1 MTNLEPRILYVRSK
15 SEYPF
20 RARSSRRNAEMKMF
34 TFRFVVRFSS
44 MRSVLSVVQDLRL
57 RLFAIIPVL
66 ALLTAC
72 TVGPDYV
79 RPDTETPAVFKEGW
93 KEAQPRD
100 GELRGNWWEAFND
113 PLLSDLQEQVSI
125 SNQNLALA
133 EAQYRQARSLVQSAR
148 AGYVPS
154 VSAGASADRSRAPAS
169 GNSIDRGVRNSYS
182 ISVDAVWELDLWG
195 RVRRS
200 VESSEAGAQA
210 SAADLES
217 LRLSAQAELA
227 TNYFQLRSLDTQ
239 RQLLDDTVVAYER
252 SLKLTENQYA
262 AGIVAKADVVQAQTQ
277 LKATQAQALDT
288 GVQRAQLEHA
298 IALLIGK
305 PASSFTI
312 ERAPLV
318 ADPPYV
324 PAGMPSDLLE
334 RRPDIATA
342 ERRMAQ
348 ANADIGVAR
357 AAYYPTLTLSA
368 AAGFQN
374 SVLSGLISAPNR
386 FWSVG
391 PALAQTLFDGGARRA
406 VSDNAVA
413 AYDGNVAFYR
423 QTVLTGFK
431 EVEDNLAALRI
442 LEEEARIQEEAVQS
456 ARQSVLLT
464 TNQYKA
470 GLVSYLNVIVVQ
482 ASALNV
488 ERNAVDIRNRR
499 LAASV
504 ALIKALGGGWKASDL
519 SADVDFARS
528 QSTAGKKSPAP
539 Q

>member
-1 MTNLEPRILYVRSK
+1 
-15 SEYPF
+15 
-20 RARSSRRNAEMKMF
+20 
-34 TFRFVVRFSS
+34 
-44 MRSVLSVVQDLRL
+44 
-57 RLFAIIPVL
+57 
-66 ALLTAC
+66 
-72 TVGPDYV
+72 
-79 RPDTETPAVFKEGW
+79 
-93 KEAQPRD
+93 
-100 GELRGNWWEAFND
+100 
-113 PLLSDLQEQVSI
+113 
-125 SNQNLALA
+125 
-133 EAQYRQARSLVQSAR
+133 
-148 AGYVPS
+148 
-154 VSAGASADRSRAPAS
+154 
-169 GNSIDRGVRNSYS
+169 
-182 ISVDAVWELDLWG
+182 
-195 RVRRS
+195 VRRS

-239 RQLLDDTVVAYER
+239 KQLLDDTVVAYER

-262 AGIVAKADVVQAQTQ
+262 AGIVAKADVVQARTQ
-277 LKATQAQALDT
+277 LKSTQAQAIDI

-305 PASSFTI
+305 LASSFTI
-312 ERAPLV
+312 ERAPL
-318 ADPPYV
+318 ATEPPEV
-324 PAGMPSDLLE
+324 PAGMPSALLE
-334 RRPDIATA
+334 RRPDIAAA

-348 ANADIGVAR
+348 ANAEIGIAK
-357 AAYYPTLTLSA
+357 AAYYPTLSLSA
-368 AAGFQN
+368 AAGFQS
-374 SVLSGLISAPNR
+374 SVFSDVVSAPYR

-391 PALAQTLFDGGARRA
+391 PALAQTLFDGGSRRA
-406 VSDNAVA
+406 LSDNAIA

-442 LEEEARIQEEAVQS
+442 LEEEARIQDEAVQL

-470 GLVSYLNVIVVQ
+470 GLVGYLGVIVVQ
-482 ASALNV
+482 AAALNV

-519 SADVDFARS
+519 AAADNL
-528 QSTAGKKSPAP
+528 AGADSMATGKPAAP

>member
-1 MTNLEPRILYVRSK
+1 MK
-15 SEYPF
+15 SRHPSDF
-20 RARSSRRNAEMKMF
+20 SAWPGFLRA
-34 TFRFVVRFSS
+34 
-44 MRSVLSVVQDLRL
+44 SVSSVVKI
-57 RLFAIIPVL
+57 FAIVPAL
-66 ALLTAC
+66 ALLAAC

-79 RPDTETPAVFKEGW
+79 RPDTETPTAFKEGW
-93 KEAQPRD
+93 KTAQPRD
-100 GELRGNWWEAFND
+100 GELRGNWWESFND
-113 PLLSDLQEQVSI
+113 PLLSDLLKQVSI

-133 EAQYRQARSLVQSAR
+133 EAQYRQARALVQSAR
-148 AGYVPS
+148 SGYMPT
-154 VSAGASADRSRAPAS
+154 VSAGASADRSRSSAS
-169 GNSIDRGVRNSYS
+169 GTSADRGVRDNYS
-182 ISVDAVWELDLWG
+182 VSLDAVWEIDIWG
-195 RVRRS
+195 RVRRG

-239 RQLLDDTVVAYER
+239 KQLLDDTVLAYER

-277 LKATQAQALDT
+277 LKSTQAQALDT

-312 ERAPLV
+312 EPAPLV
-318 ADPPYV
+318 AEPPFV
-324 PAGMPSDLLE
+324 PAGMPSALLE
-334 RRPDIATA
+334 RRPDIAAA

-348 ANADIGVAR
+348 ANAEIGVAK
-357 AAYYPTLTLSA
+357 AAYYPTLSLSA
-368 AAGFQN
+368 VVGFQS
-374 SVLSGLISAPNR
+374 SVLSDLISAPNR

-391 PALAQTLFDGGARRA
+391 PTLAQTLFDGGARRA
-406 VSDNAVA
+406 LSANAIA

-431 EVEDNLAALRI
+431 EVEDYLAALRI
-442 LEEEARIQEEAVQS
+442 LEEEARIQDEAVQS

-470 GLVSYLNVIVVQ
+470 GLVGYLNVIVVQ
-482 ASALNV
+482 AAALNV
-488 ERNAVDIRNRR
+488 ERSAVDIRNRR

-504 ALIKALGGGWKASDL
+504 GLIKALGGGWKSSDL
-519 SADVDFARS
+519 A
-528 QSTAGKKSPAP
+528 AGDKLDTLGLATRP
-539 Q
+539 QE

>member
-1 MTNLEPRILYVRSK
+1 
-15 SEYPF
+15 
-20 RARSSRRNAEMKMF
+20 MF
-34 TFRFVVRFSS
+34 MFRFVVGFSS
-44 MRSVLSVVQDLRL
+44 APSVLSVVQDLRL

-66 ALLTAC
+66 ALLAAC
-72 TVGPDYV
+72 TVGPEYV
-79 RPDTETPAVFKEGW
+79 RPHTETPAAFKEGW

-154 VSAGASADRSRAPAS
+154 VSAGASADRSRASAS

-182 ISVDAVWELDLWG
+182 ISVDAAWELDLWG

-312 ERAPLV
+312 KPAPLV
-318 ADPPYV
+318 AEPPYV

-368 AAGFQN
+368 AAGFQS

>member
-1 MTNLEPRILYVRSK
+1 
-15 SEYPF
+15 
-20 RARSSRRNAEMKMF
+20 MKNC
-34 TFRFVVRFSS
+34 
-44 MRSVLSVVQDLRL
+44 L
-57 RLFAIIPVL
+57 RLFAEISIATLL
-66 ALLTAC
+66 AAC

-79 RPDTETPAVFKEGW
+79 RPQTETPAAFKEGW
-93 KEAQPRD
+93 KTAEPRD
-100 GELRGNWWEAFND
+100 SELRGNWWESFAD
-113 PLLSDLQEQVSI
+113 PLLNGLLEQVSI

-133 EAQYRQARSLVQSAR
+133 EAQYRQARALVQSAR
-148 AGYVPS
+148 SGYMPT
-154 VSAGASADRSRAPAS
+154 VSAGASADRSRSSAS
-169 GNSIDRGVRNSYS
+169 GTSINRGVRDNYS
-182 ISVDAVWELDLWG
+182 VSLDAVWEIDIWG
-195 RVRRS
+195 RVRRG

-239 RQLLDDTVVAYER
+239 KQLLEDTVLAYER

-277 LKATQAQALDT
+277 LKSTQAQALDV

-312 ERAPLV
+312 EPAPL
-318 ADPPYV
+318 AAEPPDV
-324 PAGMPSDLLE
+324 PAGVPSSLLE
-334 RRPDIATA
+334 RRPDISAA

-348 ANADIGVAR
+348 ANAEIGVAK
-357 AAYYPTLTLSA
+357 AAYYPTLSLSA
-368 AAGFQN
+368 AAGFQS
-374 SVLSGLISAPNR
+374 SVLSDLISAPNR

-406 VSDNAVA
+406 LSDNAIA

-442 LEEEARIQEEAVQS
+442 LEEEARIQDEAVQS

-470 GLVSYLNVIVVQ
+470 GLVGYLNVIVVQ
-482 ASALNV
+482 AAALNV

-504 ALIKALGGGWKASDL
+504 ALIKALGGGWNASDL
-519 SADVDFARS
+519 PARDDLAKRDV
-528 QSTAGKKSPAP
+528 AGGKNPAAP

>member
-1 MTNLEPRILYVRSK
+1 MD
-15 SEYPF
+15 
-20 RARSSRRNAEMKMF
+20 
-34 TFRFVVRFSS
+34 RFHFF
-44 MRSVLSVVQDLRL
+44 VLSDFLRASAASVVK
-57 RLFAIIPVL
+57 AL
-66 ALLTAC
+66 AVVSASISLVAC

-79 RPDTETPAVFKEGW
+79 RPDTETPAAFKEGW
-93 KEAQPRD
+93 KTAQPRD
-100 GELRGNWWEAFND
+100 GELRGNWWESFND
-113 PLLSDLQEQVSI
+113 PLLSDLLKQVSI

-133 EAQYRQARSLVQSAR
+133 QAQYRQARALVQSAR
-148 AGYVPS
+148 SGYMPTI
-154 VSAGASADRSRAPAS
+154 SAGASADRSRSSAS
-169 GNSIDRGVRNSYS
+169 GTSVDRGVRNNYS
-182 ISVDAVWELDLWG
+182 VPLDAVWEIDIWG
-195 RVRRS
+195 RVRRG

-239 RQLLDDTVVAYER
+239 KQLFDNTVVAYER
-252 SLKLTENQYA
+252 SLKLTQNQYA

-277 LKATQAQALDT
+277 LKSTQAQALDT

-312 ERAPLV
+312 EPAPLV
-318 ADPPYV
+318 AEPPDV
-324 PAGMPSDLLE
+324 PTGMPSDLLE
-334 RRPDIATA
+334 RRPDIAA
-342 ERRMAQ
+342 AQRRMAQ
-348 ANADIGVAR
+348 ANADIGVAK
-357 AAYYPTLTLSA
+357 AAYYPALSLSA
-368 AAGFQN
+368 VVGFQS
-374 SVLSGLISAPNR
+374 SVLSDLISAPNR
-386 FWSVG
+386 YWSVG

-406 VSDNAVA
+406 LSGNAIA

-442 LEEEARIQEEAVQS
+442 LEEEARIQDEAVQS

-470 GLVSYLNVIVVQ
+470 GLVGYLNVIVVQ
-482 ASALNV
+482 AAALNV

-504 ALIKALGGGWKASDL
+504 GLIKALGGGWKASDL
-519 SADVDFARS
+519 ATADDLERTPTKSA
-528 QSTAGKKSPAP
+528 AP

>member
-1 MTNLEPRILYVRSK
+1 
-15 SEYPF
+15 
-20 RARSSRRNAEMKMF
+20 MKNCLKVF
-34 TFRFVVRFSS
+34 IAGAAVALFS
-44 MRSVLSVVQDLRL
+44 
-57 RLFAIIPVL
+57 
-66 ALLTAC
+66 AC

-79 RPDTETPAVFKEGW
+79 RPDTDTPAAFKEGW
-93 KEAQPRD
+93 KTAQPRD
-100 GELRGNWWEAFND
+100 GELRGDWWESFGD
-113 PLLSDLQEQVSI
+113 PLLSNLLKQVSI

-133 EAQYRQARSLVQSAR
+133 EAQYRQARALVQSAR
-148 AGYVPS
+148 SGYMPT
-154 VSAGASADRSRAPAS
+154 VSAGASADRSRSSAS
-169 GNSIDRGVRNSYS
+169 GISINRGERDNYS
-182 ISVDAVWELDLWG
+182 VSLDAVWEIDIWG
-195 RVRRS
+195 RVRRG

-239 RQLLDDTVVAYER
+239 QLLLDDTVVAYER

-277 LKATQAQALDT
+277 LKSTQAQALDV

-305 PASSFTI
+305 PASTFTI
-312 ERAPLV
+312 EPAPLV
-318 ADPPYV
+318 AEPPHV
-324 PAGMPSDLLE
+324 PAGLPSDLLE
-334 RRPDIATA
+334 RRPDVAAA

-348 ANADIGVAR
+348 ANAEIGVAK
-357 AAYYPTLTLSA
+357 AAYYPTLSLSA
-368 AAGFQN
+368 VVGFQS
-374 SVLSGLISAPNR
+374 SVLSDLISAPNR

-406 VSDNAVA
+406 LSDNAIA

-442 LEEEARIQEEAVQS
+442 LEEEARIQDEAVQS

-470 GLVSYLNVIVVQ
+470 GLVGYLNVIVVQ
-482 ASALNV
+482 AAALNV

-504 ALIKALGGGWKASDL
+504 GLIKALGGGWKASDL
-519 SADVDFARS
+519 PGDLAAGEPSAAAK
-528 QSTAGKKSPAP
+528 STAP

>member
-1 MTNLEPRILYVRSK
+1 MTINISGVLPWL
-15 SEYPF
+15 P
-20 RARSSRRNAEMKMF
+20 
-34 TFRFVVRFSS
+34 
-44 MRSVLSVVQDLRL
+44 SVPSVSSVVQDLRL
-57 RLFAIIPVL
+57 GFFAAAL
-66 ALLTAC
+66 ALLNAC
-72 TVGPDYV
+72 AVGPDYV
-79 RPDTETPAVFKEGW
+79 RPDTETPADFKEGW
-93 KEAQPRD
+93 KLAQPRD
-100 GELRGNWWEAFND
+100 SLLRGNWWEAFND
-113 PLLSDLQEQVSI
+113 PLLSDLQEQVAI

-133 EAQYRQARSLVQSAR
+133 EAQFRQARTLVQSAR
-148 AGYVPS
+148 AGTVPT
-154 VSAGASADRSRAPAS
+154 VSAGASADRSRASAS
-169 GNSIDRGVRNSYS
+169 GNSIDRGGRNSYS
-182 ISVDAVWELDLWG
+182 ISVDAAWELDLWG

-200 VESSEAGAQA
+200 VESSKAGAQA

-239 RQLLDDTVVAYER
+239 RQLLEDTVVAYER
-252 SLKLTENQYA
+252 SLKLTQNQYA

-288 GVQRAQLEHA
+288 GVPRAQLEHA

-312 ERAPLV
+312 ESAPLV
-318 ADPPYV
+318 AEPPNV

-334 RRPDIATA
+334 RRPDIAAA

-368 AAGFQN
+368 AAGFQS

-470 GLVSYLNVIVVQ
+470 GLVSFLNVIVVQ

-519 SADVDFARS
+519 SADDDFARN

-539 Q
+539 

>member
-1 MTNLEPRILYVRSK
+1 
-15 SEYPF
+15 
-20 RARSSRRNAEMKMF
+20 MKLHVF
-34 TFRFVVRFSS
+34 GVLPRFSS
-44 MRSVLSVVQDLRL
+44 VPSVISVVRD
-57 RLFAIIPVL
+57 AGMKIL
-66 ALLTAC
+66 ALIPLLALAAC
-72 TVGPDYV
+72 TAGPDYV
-79 RPDTETPAVFKEGW
+79 RPDAETPAAFKETEGW
-93 KEAQPRD
+93 KAAQPRD
-100 GELRGNWWEAFND
+100 GELRGDWWEAFGD
-113 PLLSDLQEQVSI
+113 PLLNELQKQVSI

-133 EAQYRQARSLVQSAR
+133 EAQYRQARTLVQSAR
-148 AGYVPS
+148 AGYVPT
-154 VSAGASADRSRAPAS
+154 VFAGASADRSRSSAAGTS
-169 GNSIDRGVRNSYS
+169 ANRGVRNNYS
-182 ISVDAVWELDLWG
+182 VSLDAAWELDLWG

-227 TNYFQLRSLDTQ
+227 TNYFQLRALDTQ
-239 RQLLDDTVVAYER
+239 KQLLEDTVAAYAQ

-262 AGIVAKADVVQAQTQ
+262 AGIVARADVVQAQTQ
-277 LKATQAQALDT
+277 LKATQAQALDV

-298 IALLIGK
+298 IALLVGK

-312 ERAPLV
+312 GPAPLA
-318 ADPPYV
+318 ADPPAV

-334 RRPDIATA
+334 RRPDVAAA

-348 ANADIGVAR
+348 ANAEIGVAK
-357 AAYYPTLTLSA
+357 AAYYPTLTLSGT
-368 AAGFQN
+368 AGFQS
-374 SVLSGLISAPNR
+374 SVLSDLISAPNR

-406 VSDNAVA
+406 VSENAIA

-442 LEEEARIQEEAVQS
+442 LEEEARIQDEAVQS

-482 ASALNV
+482 TSALSV

-504 ALIKALGGGWKASDL
+504 ALIKALGGGWKASELPADAEL
-519 SADVDFARS
+519 SRTDASSAQRPD
-528 QSTAGKKSPAP
+528 AP